1 VLCFVRKMGELAS
14 KLLKSIWPST
24 PGCQC
29 RRAGCVLEVS
39 VTLVRPVITTI
50 FISCVAGGARCCLA
64 ARVMEARKLVVVR
77 GFY

>member
-14 KLLKSIWPST
+14 KLLKSIC
-24 PGCQC
+24 CQC

-64 ARVMEARKLVVVR
+64 ARVMEAGKLVVVR